1 MPHGDRIIMPK
12 QLPKVNHKLHGKP
25 CPLPV
30 VLCPCPVRHGRQAS
44 SVGLTSVPTFAKGR
58 PIAWAGE

>member
-12 QLPKVNHKLHGKP
+12 QLPKVNHKLHEKP

-30 VLCPCPVRHGRQAS
+30 VLYPCPVRHGDKQAL
-44 SVGLTSVPTFAKGR
+44 SV
-58 PIAWAGE
+58 